1 MINHPTV
8 KFLQEKQPFNNPR
21 VSNQRKY
28 LTSLEKKVK
37 ELREEKELALAEAKH
52 MQHQTIEAKDNEV
65 AELRTII
72 ANLNNEMKELKQK
85 NEEQLSK
92 MELELKSAVEKTA
105 SLEKERIKLQEGN
118 KKMTEEM
125 KHKID
130 EVANDNEVM
139 KLRTIIANLNNE
151 MKERKQKDEK
161 QLSKMELE
169 LKSAVEK
176 TASSEE
182 ERKNVQKKFDMLVA
196 AWNNLEQL

>member
-1 MINHPTV
+1 
-8 KFLQEKQPFNNPR
+8 
-21 VSNQRKY
+21 
-28 LTSLEKKVK
+28 
-37 ELREEKELALAEAKH
+37 
-52 MQHQTIEAKDNEV
+52 
-65 AELRTII
+65 
-72 ANLNNEMKELKQK
+72 
-85 NEEQLSK
+85 
-92 MELELKSAVEKTA
+92 
-105 SLEKERIKLQEGN
+105 
-118 KKMTEEM
+118 MTEEM
-125 KHKID
+125 KHKVD